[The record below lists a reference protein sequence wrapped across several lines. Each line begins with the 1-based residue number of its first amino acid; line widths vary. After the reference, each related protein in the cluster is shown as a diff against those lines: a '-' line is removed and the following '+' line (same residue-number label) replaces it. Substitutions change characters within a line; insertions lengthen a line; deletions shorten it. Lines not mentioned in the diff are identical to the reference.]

1 MVAVSCFVRGPGVN
15 CNGYADRR
23 GLKQLEKRTL
33 LEMLGKLHWVNE
45 NWVYV
50 GQLFPNFLLYAFTQH
65 VSKDKCL
72 HNGQPALGK

>member
-1 MVAVSCFVRGPGVN
+1 MGTCEGWGQFLVHLPCSFINLAVCDTG
-15 CNGYADRR
+15 
-23 GLKQLEKRTL
+23 TL
-33 LEMLGKLHWVNE
+33 LEILGKLHWVNE